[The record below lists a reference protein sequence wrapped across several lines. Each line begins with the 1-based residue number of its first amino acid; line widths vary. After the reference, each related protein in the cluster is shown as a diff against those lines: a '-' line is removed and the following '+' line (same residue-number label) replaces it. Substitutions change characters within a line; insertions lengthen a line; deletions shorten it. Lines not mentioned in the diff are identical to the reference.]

1 MPSFDCPIPFA
12 KREIDLLC
20 VGELLVD
27 MIASEYGSFV
37 ECGDFRRF
45 AGGSPANIALNAGK
59 LGVSAAIAAAVGVDS
74 LGDFLVRSL
83 AEAGLDTSLVL
94 RREESTSLVLITRS
108 REAPTPIFYRG
119 ADYGLEMS
127 EELESKML
135 ASSMLHFSSWPLSMK
150 PARLCVERLI
160 KIARGSGAL
169 VCCDPNYHPA
179 IWKDRTEA
187 IALFERIL
195 PDIDVV
201 KPSEDDADRLFG
213 PDSPERHLRR
223 FLDLGA
229 KLVIMTLGKDGAIAS
244 NGKETREYRS
254 LADEVVDT
262 TGAGDA
268 FWAGLYAGIASGRS
282 ADRAIRLGMAVSA
295 FKLRGVGPSVPAS
308 SLAQIERGF
317 DI

>member
-1 MPSFDCPIPFA
+1 MTSFDRPIVVA
-12 KREIDLLC
+12 KRKIDLLC
-20 VGELLVD
+20 VGELLID

-37 ECGDFRRF
+37 ECGEFRRF

-59 LGVSAAIAAAVGVDS
+59 LGVSAAIAASVGADS
-74 LGDFLVRSL
+74 LGDFLVTSL
-83 AEAGLDTSLVL
+83 ADAGLDTSLIL
-94 RREESTSLVLITRS
+94 RSDESTSLVLITRS

-119 ADYGLEMS
+119 ADYRLAMS
-127 EELESKML
+127 EKLEATMR
-135 ASSMLHFSSWPLSMK
+135 ASSILHFSSWPLSME
-150 PARLCVERLI
+150 PARRCVEELI
-160 KIARGSGAL
+160 GVARGSGSL
-169 VCCDPNYHPA
+169 LCFDPNYHPA
-179 IWKDRTEA
+179 IWKDRSEA
-187 IALFERIL
+187 VVVFERVL
-195 PDIDVV
+195 PAIDVV

-213 PDSPERHLRR
+213 RDSPERHLRR

-244 NGKETREYRS
+244 DGTETREYPS

-295 FKLRGVGPSVPAS
+295 IKLRGVGPSVPVF
-308 SLAQIERGF
+308 SLAQIERRFGL
-317 DI
+317 